1 LARALHP
8 DFGLFWPSSGLVR
21 KLSIAIAFVGLGL
34 IAGTNGI
41 LLLLADSEPDAH
53 SAFALAPEQARALPP
68 AAAVTQERVVLP
80 ASQERVLPPASTV
93 QPQPSEPKIIR
104 VERKPMQPLAP
115 KIAKT
120 THVKS
125 SCGSVSQSQPDC
137 IPAERNAPL
146 AGSETPVAATV
157 PVPATEAAG
166 AATLPVNAA
175 PLPPGETS
183 PTLPEAASVAVMP
196 EPAPAPAHRS
206 SRKAAASGHSR
217 NYARESR
224 SYSHAPAARRPSGG
238 YAVLW

>member
-157 PVPATEAAG
+157 PVPATEAA
-166 AATLPVNAA
+166 
-175 PLPPGETS
+175 
-183 PTLPEAASVAVMP
+183 
-196 EPAPAPAHRS
+196 PAPAHRS